1 MTDPVTMQPK
11 IETCR
16 WSLGLGVALLLA
28 SLAGAA
34 VVAPRLAPHSPF
46 KEAAEAAREPA
57 RLPAIPAVSESPG
70 PSIAVRVP
78 EGELRPGLS
87 GEYFQATGR
96 LDDFP
101 PPASLAGPALRRI
114 DRQVNFDR
122 ADGAFALTPLREG
135 LFVRW
140 EGLVRIPRDGRY
152 RFFTCSGDGSRLFI
166 DARAVV
172 DNGGVHEMKEA
183 AGDILLGAG
192 DHELRL
198 ELFNDG
204 GHAGCALLWESD
216 GLAKDVVPESALFHR
231 RASDG
236 N

>member
-1 MTDPVTMQPK
+1 MTDDATKGTK

-34 VVAPRLAPHSPF
+34 AIAPRLAPHSPF
-46 KEAAEAAREPA
+46 REAEPVREPA
-57 RLPAIPAVSESPG
+57 RLPAIPVAADPAA
-70 PSIAVRVP
+70 PVRVP
-78 EGELRPGLS
+78 DGELQPGLA
-87 GEYFQATGR
+87 GEYFQASGR

-101 PPASLAGPALRRI
+101 SPASLTSALRRI

-122 ADGAFALTPLREG
+122 ADGSFAFAPVREG

-140 EGLVRIPRDGRY
+140 TGLVRVPRDGRY

-166 DARAVV
+166 DEVAVV
-172 DNGGVHEMKEA
+172 DNGGMHEMKEA
-183 AGDILLGAG
+183 AGDAVLRAG

-198 ELFNDG
+198 ELFNDA
-204 GHAGCALLWESD
+204 GHAGCALLWESE
-216 GLAKDVVPESALFHR
+216 GLAKDVVPEGALFHR
-231 RASDG
+231 RVPDG